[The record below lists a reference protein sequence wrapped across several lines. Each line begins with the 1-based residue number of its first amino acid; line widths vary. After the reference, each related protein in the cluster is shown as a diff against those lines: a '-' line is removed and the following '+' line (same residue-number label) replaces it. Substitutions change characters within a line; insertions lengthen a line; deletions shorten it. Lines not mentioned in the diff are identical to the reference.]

1 MEDLYWQGI
10 LTSRCKGSLCR
21 HNLKKHPCSR
31 GDPARQSEEVRWE
44 QERSGGNA
52 PSHLLVL
59 AVDLNTR
66 LGSTAHWLVFFS
78 CFHQTILCSRLSLI
92 FLVWLLWEL
101 QINILVMTFYSRCL
115 HHVPCFNPSAASSGA
130 SGMWASGHLNVSLT
144 IFYKPQR

>member
-66 LGSTAHWLVFFS
+66 LGTTAHWLLVFHVF
-78 CFHQTILCSRLSLI
+78 IRLS
-92 FLVWLLWEL
+92 FVVGCPWFSLVWLRWEL

-130 SGMWASGHLNVSLT
+130 SGMWASGHLNGSLT